1 MCDSALQWAAA
12 EADPDAEADSP
23 KAPAPAPVEIL
34 QRWCRA
40 AWSVRVQQLLGSP
53 MSRKAWIQARIHRKA
68 VGRIVCM
75 HRLNRLLPENR
86 KATVP
91 KKSCSLPELSDFHGA
106 WFYQM
111 GLRTFRGNNVAI
123 FEDDKRSAITGQPEH
138 HKVVEQAN
146 ANAAANGIP
155 LDPGLDPRFATH
167 RDAQQRLDPNN
178 SASPTPLLDDFSS
191 GAGAGA
197 SGESAS
203 ASGSASAAAH

>member
-1 MCDSALQWAAA
+1 MFCEVIKPWQAPRKSRHPGGGSAKRAPGGAGGDL
-12 EADPDAEADSP
+12 PF
-23 KAPAPAPVEIL
+23 PAPHLPIQAL
-34 QRWCRA
+34 SSR
-40 AWSVRVQQLLGSP
+40 GSLP
-53 MSRKAWIQARIHRKA
+53 TPEFMSRVVELYDVR
-68 VGRIVCM
+68 
-75 HRLNRLLPENR
+75 EE
-86 KATVP
+86 
-91 KKSCSLPELSDFHGA
+91 SCSLPELSDFHGA

-146 ANAAANGIP
+146 ANDAANGIP